1 MAGTNLLPRD
11 GGFIGVTKARLA
23 LIDQQTGVAIA
34 GDAGI
39 PGADENG
46 IYTVTTKMD
55 GGVSSAALSGLA
67 ATITRIW
74 GNNAVADISIGKAQP
89 SVAFTTNFLNHLVEA
104 AILGRASDG
113 KGGFDLEGRPVDLAM
128 EIVSNTVLGGG
139 VHFCFFDGKMTP
151 GDLSLG
157 TNNENETRVQSALTF
172 TPFGNVDD
180 KVGKIYYDNDAG
192 FEQATLDQEVFG
204 VIDTTAPVKPADV
217 AVSSVTLDP
226 TAVSVE
232 VGKTAT
238 VTATVVPTDATDKT
252 VTYTSGDETVATVAS
267 DGTVTGVKA
276 GTTTVVANADGKA
289 TAAVVTVTAATT
301 E

>member
-1 MAGTNLLPRD
+1 MAGISLLPKD
-11 GGFIGVTKARLA
+11 GGFIGVSTARLA
-23 LIDQQTGVAIA
+23 LIDEQTGVALT

-67 ATITRIW
+67 ATVTRIW
-74 GNNAVADISIGKAQP
+74 GNNSVADISIGKAQP
-89 SVAFTTNFLNHLVEA
+89 SVAFTTNFLNHYVES

-128 EIVSNTVLGGG
+128 EIVSNTVAGGG
-139 VHFCFFDGKMTP
+139 IHFCFFDGKMTP

-157 TNNENETRVQSALTF
+157 TSNENETRVQSALTF
-172 TPFGNVDD
+172 TPFGDIND
-180 KVGKIYYDNDAG
+180 KIGKIYYDQDEG
-192 FEQATLDQEVFG
+192 FEQSILDKEVFG
-204 VIDTTAPVKPADV
+204 VTDTTAPVEPAKV
-217 AVSSVTLDP
+217 AVTGVTLDP

-232 VGKTAT
+232 VGKTAA
-238 VTATVVPTDATDKT
+238 VTATVAPVDATDKT
-252 VTYTSGDETVATVAS
+252 ITYTSGDETVATVAS
-267 DGTVTGVKA
+267 DGTVTGVKV
-276 GTTTVVANADGKA
+276 GTTTVVANVDGKA
-289 TAAVVTVTAATT
+289 TAVVVTVTAATT